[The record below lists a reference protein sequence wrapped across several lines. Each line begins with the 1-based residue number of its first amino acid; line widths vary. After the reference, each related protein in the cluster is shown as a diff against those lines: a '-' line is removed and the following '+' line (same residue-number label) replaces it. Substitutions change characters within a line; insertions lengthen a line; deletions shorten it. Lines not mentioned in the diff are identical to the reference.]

1 MISNIYIYIYIYS
14 GDYALSIMTTMQI
27 HMYNTNMYIFADK
40 MIKRYIWIFERC
52 GAVQI
57 YNQENW
63 STKVV

>member
-1 MISNIYIYIYIYS
+1 
-14 GDYALSIMTTMQI
+14 
-27 HMYNTNMYIFADK
+27 MYNTNMYIFADK

-63 STKVV
+63 STKVVEIMCLHGKNYANLTLP